1 MVMSSSF
8 EKSFRIKHEDNKFF
22 SKLLSKENS
31 KASSS
36 SIPSFRVYYNDV
48 PSSVPFTW
56 ELQPGT
62 PKHNTFSETSL
73 LPPLTPPPSYY
84 SSINNNTNKN
94 SIKRSS
100 RSKIFHALI
109 MKFNPKK
116 SQLPLSPSSSSSSI
130 SWSSSSQ
137 YSSFSAPTTPSNF
150 NGRRRFCSQESSF
163 DNYREDIS
171 PASKLCFGMSSKASA
186 NSLFMVKKALFSI
199 ASGRGSN

>member
-1 MVMSSSF
+1 MSSSI
-8 EKSFRIKHEDNKFF
+8 EKSFRIKHEESNKFL

-31 KASSS
+31 KASA

-62 PKHNTFSETSL
+62 PKHTFSQTS

-84 SSINNNTNKN
+84 SNTNNTNKKTTKN
-94 SIKRSS
+94 NS

-116 SQLPLSPSSSSSSI
+116 CPLPSSPSYSSSSTL

-137 YSSFSAPTTPSNF
+137 YSSISAPTTPF
-150 NGRRRFCSQESSF
+150 QRRRFCSEGSSF
-163 DNYREDIS
+163 DDYIS
-171 PASKLCFGMSSKASA
+171 PASKLCYGNKAGG
-186 NSLFMVKKALFSI
+186 NSVFMLKKALFSI
-199 ASGRGSN
+199 VGGRRSN

>member
-1 MVMSSSF
+1 MVMMSSTSI
-8 EKSFRIKHEDNKFF
+8 EKSFRIKHEDNNKFL

-31 KASSS
+31 KSVS

-62 PKHNTFSETSL
+62 PKHTFSQTSL

-84 SSINNNTNKN
+84 SNNNNTNKKPTKN
-94 SIKRSS
+94 NS

-109 MKFNPKK
+109 KKFNPKK
-116 SQLPLSPSSSSSSI
+116 SLLPPSPSYSSSSTL

-137 YSSFSAPTTPSNF
+137 YLSISAPTTPSHIME
-150 NGRRRFCSQESSF
+150 RRRFRSQGSF
-163 DNYREDIS
+163 CDDYIHEEIS
-171 PASKLCFGMSSKASA
+171 PASKLCFG
-186 NSLFMVKKALFSI
+186 KKALFSI
-199 ASGRGSN
+199 VGCRGSN

>member
-1 MVMSSSF
+1 MSSSF

-22 SKLLSKENS
+22 SKLLSKENC
-31 KASSS
+31 KASS

-56 ELQPGT
+56 ELHPGT

-73 LPPLTPPPSYY
+73 LPPLTPPPPYY
-84 SSINNNTNKN
+84 SNTNNNTNKK

-100 RSKIFHALI
+100 RSNIFHALI
-109 MKFNPKK
+109 MKFNIKK
-116 SQLPLSPSSSSSSI
+116 SQLPLSLSSHSSSSLP
-130 SWSSSSQ
+130 WSSSSQ

-150 NGRRRFCSQESSF
+150 NGRRRFCSQGLSF
-163 DNYREDIS
+163 DDYHEDIS
-171 PASKLCFGMSSKASA
+171 PASKLCFGMSSKASD

-199 ASGRGSN
+199 VGGRGSN